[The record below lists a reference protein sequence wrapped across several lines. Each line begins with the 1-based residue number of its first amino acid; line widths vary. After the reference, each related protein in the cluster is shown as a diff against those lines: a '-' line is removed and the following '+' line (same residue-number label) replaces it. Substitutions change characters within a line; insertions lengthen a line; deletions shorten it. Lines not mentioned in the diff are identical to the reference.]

1 MYKYQSKCTKVV
13 VDLDYDVE
21 EDDDAA
27 FELCGF

>member
-1 MYKYQSKCTKVV
+1 MYQSKCKVV

>member
-1 MYKYQSKCTKVV
+1 MYQYQSKCKVV

-21 EDDDAA
+21 EKDNAA